1 MTQAPPLQNTKALIG
16 KELHATDGTIGHVKD
31 FYFDDQTW
39 MVRYLVVDT
48 GTWLTGRQVVLASEA
63 FDEIGD
69 KHEILKVNLLK
80 HQIESS
86 PSIGTQLPLSRQY
99 EREYYNYYGWTDY
112 WGGIGMAHF
121 DATLPP
127 TSSLPE
133 KGSPLPDEKPHLRSV
148 QAIHGYHIKATDG
161 ELGHVDS
168 LLIGAQD
175 WQVHQIVVKTG
186 VWNLGKEI
194 HLFPEEIESIN
205 YGDSSVEVRLSKD
218 SLADRSVK

>member
-1 MTQAPPLQNTKALIG
+1 MIQTPTLQNIEALLG

-31 FYFDDQTW
+31 FYFNDQTW
-39 MVRYLVVDT
+39 LVHYLVVDT
-48 GTWLTGRQVVLASEA
+48 GSWLTGRQVVLASEA
-63 FDEIGD
+63 FDDIGD
-69 KHEILKVNLLK
+69 EHQVLKVNLSRN
-80 HQIESS
+80 QIENS
-86 PSIGTQLPLSRQY
+86 PSIGTQLPLSRQF
-99 EREYYNYYGWTDY
+99 ERDYYNYYGWTDY

-133 KGSPLPDEKPHLRSV
+133 ETTPPVNEKPHLRSV
-148 QAIHGYHIKATDG
+148 HAIHGYHIKATDG

-168 LLIGAQD
+168 FLIGAQD
-175 WQVHQIVVKTG
+175 WQIHQVVVKTG

-205 YGDSSVEVRLSKD
+205 YEDSSVEVHLSKN